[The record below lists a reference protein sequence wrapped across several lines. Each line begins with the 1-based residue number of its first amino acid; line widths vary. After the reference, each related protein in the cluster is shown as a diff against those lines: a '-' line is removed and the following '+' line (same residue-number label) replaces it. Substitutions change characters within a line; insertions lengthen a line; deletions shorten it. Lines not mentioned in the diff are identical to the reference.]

1 MKRGQKAEPLVLR
14 ELHGNTSQHALPT
27 DVPEGEGVLC
37 EPPEWMDED
46 QRRQWDY
53 ALEYAPRGLLTATD
67 RQILATWCV
76 ASVTY
81 AEAVREVRRLGLVV
95 KTKDGNPIQNP
106 FLAIQNRQALLI
118 MRAGE
123 HLGFSPAARMSM
135 AIAGQVSDT
144 RYIGAAA
151 KPSRLEQYLA
161 AKPDRLDS

>member
-1 MKRGQKAEPLVLR
+1 
-14 ELHGNTSQHALPT
+14 
-27 DVPEGEGVLC
+27 
-37 EPPEWMDED
+37 
-46 QRRQWDY
+46 
-53 ALEYAPRGLLTATD
+53 LTATD

-144 RYIGAAA
+144 RYIGAASS

-161 AKPDRLDS
+161 AKPDKLDS